1 MKVLVIGSGGREHAL
16 CWKIRQSQKVRKI
29 FCAPGNAGIAR
40 IAESI
45 GIKAD
50 RIEDLLDFAKYEG
63 IGLTVVGPESPLTSG
78 IVDLFQKDG
87 LRVFGPTQAS
97 AELEGSKDFA
107 KNLMRKYGIPTAE
120 YKTFSSFLEAENYI
134 RLKGAPIVV
143 KADGLASGKGVII
156 AETVQDAIDAVRM
169 IMKDKVFG
177 SAGGKVV
184 IEECLK
190 GEEASFLAFTDGET
204 VIPMASAQDH
214 KRIFDGDKGPNTGG
228 MGAYSPA
235 PVITE
240 YLERKI
246 MDRVMIPTVR
256 AMKVEG
262 REYKGILYAGLM
274 IDKCEPK
281 VLEFNCRFGDPETQP
296 ILMRLDND
304 IVDIFNAVI
313 EGELRGKEL
322 RWKKD
327 ASVCVVLASEGYP
340 GSYRK
345 GELITGLEEAEA
357 MDGVVVFHAG
367 TTVKNGNIL
376 TDGGRVLGVTGLD
389 RDIKSAIDKTYRA
402 IEKIHFNGMQYRRD
416 IGLKAISK

>member
-16 CWKIRQSQKVRKI
+16 CWKIRQSKKVRQV
-29 FCAPGNAGIAR
+29 FCAPGNAGISR
-40 IAESI
+40 IAECI
-45 GIKAD
+45 NIKAD
-50 RIEDLLDFAKYEG
+50 SLEDLLEFARYEG
-63 IGLTVVGPESPLTSG
+63 IDLTVVGPEQPLTSG
-78 IVDLFQKDG
+78 IVDLFQKEG
-87 LRVFGPTQAS
+87 LRIFGPTQSA
-97 AELEGSKDFA
+97 AELEGSKAFS

-143 KADGLASGKGVII
+143 KADGHAAGKGVII
-156 AETVQDAIDAVRM
+156 AETVHGAIDAVRM

-177 SAGGKVV
+177 QAGNKAV
-184 IEECLK
+184 IEEHLK

-214 KRIFDGDKGPNTGG
+214 KRIYDGDKGPNTGG

-246 MDRVMIPTVR
+246 MERIMIPTIR
-256 AMKVEG
+256 AMKMEG
-262 REYKGILYAGLM
+262 RKYKGVLYAGVM
-274 IDKCEPK
+274 IDKEEPK
-281 VLEFNCRFGDPETQP
+281 ALEFNVRFGDPETQP

-304 IVDIFNAVI
+304 IVDIFDAVI
-313 EGELRGKEL
+313 DGELRGKEL
-322 RWKKD
+322 RWKKEN
-327 ASVCVVLASEGYP
+327 SVCVVLASEGYP
-340 GSYRK
+340 GPYKK
-345 GELITGLEEAEA
+345 GEVIAGLEEAEG
-357 MDGVVVFHAG
+357 MDGVMVFHAG

-389 RDIKSAIDKTYRA
+389 RDIKSAIVKTYSA
-402 IEKIHFNGMQYRRD
+402 VEKIHFNGMQYRRD
-416 IGLKAISK
+416 IGVRAIGR